1 MELKIIIVD
10 DHTVLR
16 KGLKQI
22 IREEFTNAQISEAST
37 AEDALKIVRQE
48 KFDLVISDI
57 SLPGRSGID
66 LIKQVREEFPFLPFL
81 ILSMHPEEQ
90 YAIRA
95 LKAGASGY
103 ITKETASEELIKG
116 IRKIITGKKYISS
129 ILTDLLADN
138 VSIDN
143 KSLPHESLSDR
154 EFEVLKLIARGK
166 SISEISAIL
175 SLSVNTISTYRSR
188 ILGKMKLRN
197 NAELIRY
204 TIDHKLI

>member
-1 MELKIIIVD
+1 MDLRIIIVD
-10 DHTVLR
+10 DHAVLR

-22 IREEFTNAQISEAST
+22 IWEEFTKAQINEAST
-37 AEDALKIVRQE
+37 AEDAMKIVRQQ

-66 LIKQVREEFPFLPFL
+66 LLKQVREEFPFLPFL

-103 ITKETASEELIKG
+103 ITKDTASEELIKG
-116 IRKIITGKKYISS
+116 IKKIISGKKYISS
-129 ILTDLLADN
+129 MLTDLLADN
-138 VSIDN
+138 VSIDT

-175 SLSVNTISTYRSR
+175 SLSINTISTYRSR
-188 ILGKMKLRN
+188 ILEKTKLRN
-197 NAELIRY
+197 NAELIHY
-204 TIDHKLI
+204 AIDHKLI